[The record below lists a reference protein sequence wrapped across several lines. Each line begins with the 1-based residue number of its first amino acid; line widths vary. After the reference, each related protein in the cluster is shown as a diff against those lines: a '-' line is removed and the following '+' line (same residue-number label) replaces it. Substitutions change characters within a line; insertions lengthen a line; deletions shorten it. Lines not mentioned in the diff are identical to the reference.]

1 MICVNLDHV
10 CQRIMKGLRYSDDV
24 TLKSK
29 CDSDSDL
36 WQQFEFES
44 DLGDIVDWGRKWRFY
59 FSAGKTQLVSFE
71 HLNNCETMN
80 LKMYEPNCY
89 LDVLYKLQK
98 QVCRT
103 VGPIL
108 ANFFESLAHCQNI
121 ANASPSYG
129 YNLVDFYSTW
139 LN

>member
-1 MICVNLDHV
+1 
-10 CQRIMKGLRYSDDV
+10 
-24 TLKSK
+24 
-29 CDSDSDL
+29 
-36 WQQFEFES
+36 
-44 DLGDIVDWGRKWRFY
+44 
-59 FSAGKTQLVSFE
+59 
-71 HLNNCETMN
+71 MN

-139 LN
+139 LNQFFLIFVGGPLVSLKYCMVFLLPLQDAEYVNSFFLHTASEFQSRVNKHLLSFYSHFVIVCTPIKGGGSLTRR